1 MIMANSMNKRLS
13 SIESVAKKSRAS
25 VRKEFVILYEDEPME
40 PKIQERLNQ
49 LREKY
54 PEITADDLVVFRI
67 IYDGDAR

>member
-1 MIMANSMNKRLS
+1 MVMANSMNKRLS
-13 SIESVAKKSRAS
+13 SIESVARKNRAS

-54 PEITADDLVVFRI
+54 PEINAEDLIVFRI

>member
-1 MIMANSMNKRLS
+1 MANSMNKRLS
-13 SIESVAKKSRAS
+13 SIESVARKNRAS

>member
-1 MIMANSMNKRLS
+1 MPSSMNKRLS

-25 VRKEFVILYEDEPME
+25 VRKEFVVLYEGEPIE
-40 PKIQERLNQ
+40 PKIQERLKQ

-54 PEITADDLVVFRI
+54 PEITAEDLIIFRI